1 MSIEKLKEQARRHEQ
16 KEEWQKA
23 LDQYKKAI
31 EKLAEEDQPDI
42 GLYNRVGDL
51 FVRVGNLA
59 DAVEYYEQAV
69 DLYMEA
75 ELPNNAIAVCKK
87 VIRNVPDRYQ
97 IYLKM
102 GQIRAQQG
110 FMPDARTNYLTFAE
124 RAAQAG
130 EQEESLQA
138 LVDFTGLA
146 PDDTDMKLFVAEQL
160 LVAERPQEAVDQ
172 LVRAHQGLVREGDTA
187 QAATVEARVRELDPS
202 IDLAAAAPD
211 AAGVAAEEE
220 LYQFGEIELGGA
232 PEPAKEEPA
241 AAVEAAVEE
250 SSPGVVEADDDGVAM
265 EDFQIAG
272 LDDGSDDADAEE
284 DAGEVELPLMG
295 FDDDDDATDE
305 EDEAVELPTMDFA
318 AADDAAVELPTMD
331 LGDDEDAVVELP
343 TMDFGDDGEDEA
355 VELPTMDL
363 GDEGEDEAVELPT
376 MDFGDEEEDE
386 AVELPIMDLDPADAD
401 APAESG
407 PDVLQAEDF
416 GIPDGG
422 DRETREYVEGPEE
435 MAEIDVGLDGSIDPE
450 PAEAVAAAIE
460 EAAADDEVSADE
472 LRVRIT
478 ASPDDVALHQRLV
491 EVAYG
496 SGDPALQAEAYL
508 GLAGALSRTG
518 QPAKAKAAYHQVLDV
533 DPTNEAAK
541 AGLDQT
547 GAAPPKPVQEVAST
561 EDYVDLGALILGDD
575 EEKTTRF
582 TVAYEEPSGDEDAD
596 FAKMLSQFKSKV
608 SENLDADDVRAHH
621 DLGTA
626 YKEMGL
632 LDEAIAEYQQALRA
646 SASHLA
652 TYELMGQT
660 FMEMG
665 KPDQAIR
672 ALERALKVEYGVEDE
687 LVGIYYHLARAYE
700 DTNQK
705 EKAVEYY
712 DRVFSLDI
720 NFADVTERL
729 RALR

>member
-146 PDDTDMKLFVAEQL
+146 RDDTDMKLFVAEQL
-160 LVAERPQEAVDQ
+160 IVAERPQEAVDQ

-202 IDLAAAAPD
+202 VDLAAAAPD

-232 PEPAKEEPA
+232 PEPAQEEPA

-265 EDFQIAG
+265 DDFQIAG
-272 LDDGSDDADAEE
+272 LDDESNDADAED
-284 DAGEVELPLMG
+284 DAGGVELPLMG
-295 FDDDDDATDE
+295 FDDDDSADE
-305 EDEAVELPTMDFA
+305 EEEA
-318 AADDAAVELPTMD
+318 
-331 LGDDEDAVVELP
+331 VELP
-343 TMDFGDDGEDEA
+343 TMDFGDDD
-355 VELPTMDL
+355 
-363 GDEGEDEAVELPT
+363 EDEAVELPT
-376 MDFGDEEEDE
+376 MDFGDDDEDEAVELPTMDFGDDDEDE
-386 AVELPIMDLDPADAD
+386 AVELPIMDLDPADVD

-407 PDVLQAEDF
+407 PDVLRAEDF

-435 MAEIDVGLDGSIDPE
+435 MAEIDVGLEGSIDPE
-450 PAEAVAAAIE
+450 PAEAVAAAHE

-547 GAAPPKPVQEVAST
+547 GATPPKPVQEVAST